1 MLETHQ
7 RTEENRILKQS
18 HHDTVRSPN
27 LSRTVNRATK
37 ILDRGNKTE
46 LSRLLMEAS
55 VVTTKI
61 IEPPYQY

>member
-7 RTEENRILKQS
+7 RTEENRNLKQS
-18 HHDTVRSPN
+18 HHDIVRSPN

-46 LSRLLMEAS
+46 FSRLLMEAS
-55 VVTTKI
+55 VVTTEI

>member
-7 RTEENRILKQS
+7 RTEENRNLKQS
-18 HHDTVRSPN
+18 HHDIVRSPN

-46 LSRLLMEAS
+46 FSRLLMEAN
-55 VVTTKI
+55 VVTTEM